1 MANTTQTKTYTE
13 ENDPE
18 LQAARR
24 EIEAWMRKDAKAE
37 ADRRALGRRFRR
49 PRPDGLTS
57 VEVKEMRRM
66 GVSV

>member
-18 LQAARR
+18 LQAARK
-24 EIEAWMRKDAKAE
+24 EIESWMRKDAKVE

-49 PRPDGLTS
+49 PVPEGLTS
-57 VEVKEMRRM
+57 VEFKQMRRM

>member
-1 MANTTQTKTYTE
+1 MANIQQTKTYTE

-24 EIEAWMRKDAKAE
+24 EIEAWMRKDAKAA

-49 PRPDGLTS
+49 PRPDGLTH
-57 VEVKEMRRM
+57 VELKEMRR
-66 GVSV
+66 VRASV